1 MPTIRQ
7 SANTVETQISSLLQ
21 IHPRFM
27 RSVHLERDIQDPRSS
42 QAYILTP
49 VARQALER
57 ITASFRSNST
67 QRAWRIAGDYGS
79 GKTDFALALARVA
92 KGAKNELTRDLGKF
106 IGRTTLLPAMATGD
120 SEPLGRTIL
129 RALNVPWN
137 AEEHPSTEEI
147 LAAIRSAVTDAQ
159 QRQHGGIILILD
171 ELGKNLEY
179 AARNPDFD
187 DIFLLQRLAE
197 EASRSGE
204 NIFIVVAMLHQ
215 GVAAYA
221 TGLDSA
227 SRREWDKVAG
237 RFEEIVYAQPTEQSA
252 TLVAATLNVRVD
264 QLPQAIQ
271 QESHA
276 AMRAALA
283 AGLYGSVAAESLLD
297 LSARIF
303 PLHPTV
309 LPVLIRTMRK
319 FGQNERSLFSFISS
333 GEPMGLQN
341 HASRKLADAGH
352 YRISNVFDYVRSNL
366 LPTIASGSAFTHWG
380 VIEAVLAST
389 PLETPEEDAVLKTI
403 AMLSLLDAPDLPST
417 EEAVTLAV
425 GSNGGATTKAIERL
439 RAKGVIYERGTVRG
453 LCLWPHTSVNLDE
466 IFARALDV
474 TSNRGD
480 GIRGLCDHIQSE
492 SLVPRAYYTD
502 TGTLRYANVH
512 IFPAAE
518 LDALLASLPPLDG
531 KNADLNVYLALPFD
545 TSQYNKAQE
554 VLASKADELP
564 DGTYISLGWPQSA
577 AVKAMGDLVAWKWV
591 RDNVPQLSGDR
602 YAREEVTRQ
611 IKLAEKNV
619 RDKLGGIDNLAVS
632 NGKRLTWYYR
642 EADSPLSLATGRE
655 LLTFLGEECKRI
667 YSETPKILNELINR
681 RSPSSAA
688 VAARTKL
695 VEAMTTSPDKPNL
708 GLDINRRPP
717 EMALYLS
724 ILQHG
729 GFHVE
734 TESGWLFRVP
744 KEEEDQCRLL
754 PALDLIS
761 RTLQK
766 MGVDVLIP
774 VLDVFDALSL
784 PPFGI
789 REGLQP
795 FIVAIYLAT
804 HHQRVA
810 LYEDGTYLHEVG
822 GEAFLRLMKEPQH
835 FHLQYCELD
844 TVRTEVLNSLL
855 VHLQID
861 PRDTSKTDL
870 LDLIRPLAVF
880 ISREIPDYARKTRM
894 LSATASSVRT
904 ALLDAREPVKLV
916 FTTLPEACGLPPVG
930 KAGLQNPEAFA
941 AGLKTAL
948 HEIRTAYPNL
958 IQRLS
963 ASLTAAFKID
973 ITGPKA
979 RENIIDRA
987 AQLSAAVT
995 EPTLKAFALRLSD
1008 KVLDHRGWIE
1018 SIANLLARKSPE
1030 RWTDKDE
1037 SEFNHQLELAAA
1049 KFLRTEMALIGTTKK
1064 LNGHACRLAI
1074 TKSDGTE
1081 MGELINWDGMDDD
1094 RIKTA
1099 EMAIQGIL
1107 SQHGRYG
1114 MAAAMRAIWQRLE
1127 SESNKMQENHD

>member
-1 MPTIRQ
+1 MPTKRQ
-7 SANTVETQISSLLQ
+7 SAKPENVAISSLLQ

-27 RSVHLERDIQDPRSS
+27 RSVHLERDIDDPRSS

-49 VARQALER
+49 IARQALER

-92 KGAKNELTRDLGKF
+92 KGAKSELPRDLGRF
-106 IGRTTLLPAMATGD
+106 VSQTTFQPAMATGD
-120 SEPLGRTIL
+120 SEPLGLTVL
-129 RALNVPWN
+129 RALNVPWE
-137 AEEHPSTEEI
+137 AKRCPTTEEI
-147 LAAIRSAVTDAQ
+147 LSAVRAAVSKARKQ
-159 QRQHGGIILILD
+159 KHAGLILILD

-197 EASRSGE
+197 EACRSGE
-204 NIFIVVAMLHQ
+204 KAFIVVAMLHQ

-221 TGLDSA
+221 AGLDFA
-227 SRREWDKVAG
+227 SKREWDKVSG
-237 RFEEIVYAQPTEQSA
+237 RFEEIVYAQPTEQVA
-252 TLVAATLNVRVD
+252 TLLAATLNVRVD
-264 QLPQAIQ
+264 RMPEVIQ
-271 QESHA
+271 KESQV
-276 AMRAALA
+276 AMRAALS
-283 AGLYGSVAAESLLD
+283 AGLYGSVAAESLLN
-297 LSARIF
+297 LSTKIF

-333 GEPMGLQN
+333 CEPMGLQS
-341 HASRKLADAGH
+341 HASRKLVDVGH

-366 LPTIASGSAFTHWG
+366 LPTIAAGSAFTHWG
-380 VIEAVLAST
+380 IIEAVLAST
-389 PLETPEEDAVLKTI
+389 PIETPEEGAVLKTI

-417 EEAVTLAV
+417 EEAVMLAV
-425 GSNGGATTKAIERL
+425 GSRRGATAKAIEKL
-439 RAKGVIYERGTVRG
+439 RARGIIYERGTVRG

-466 IFARALDV
+466 SFAHALEV

-480 GIRGLCDHIQSE
+480 GIHELCGYLQSE
-492 SLVPRAYYTD
+492 PLVPRAYYAY
-502 TGTLRYANVH
+502 TGTLRYADVH
-512 IFPAAE
+512 IFPASE
-518 LDALLASLPPLDG
+518 LDALFANLPTLNG
-531 KNADLNVYLALPFD
+531 RGADLNVYVALPFD
-545 TSQYNKAQE
+545 TKQHNKAQKFLE
-554 VLASKADELP
+554 ENAAKLP
-564 DGTYISLGWPQSA
+564 EGTYISLGWTQSL
-577 AVKAMGDLVAWKWV
+577 AVKAMADLVAWKWV

-611 IKLAEKNV
+611 IKLSEKNV

-632 NGKRLTWYYR
+632 NGKSLTWHCCR
-642 EADSPLSLATGRE
+642 ANSPLTLATGRE

-667 YSETPKILNELINR
+667 YTDTPRILNELINR
-681 RSPSSAA
+681 RYPSSAA
-688 VAARTKL
+688 VGARTKL

-708 GLDINRRPP
+708 GLDITKRPP

-734 TESGWLFRVP
+734 TKTGWTFRVP
-744 KEEEDQCRLL
+744 KQRDDHCRLL
-754 PALDLIS
+754 PALDLIT
-761 RTLQK
+761 RTLQGK
-766 MGVDVLIP
+766 GIDVLIP
-774 VLDVFDALSL
+774 LPDVFEALSL

-804 HHQRVA
+804 HHQQVA

-822 GEAFLRLMKEPQH
+822 GEAFLRLMKEPQY

-844 TVRTEVLNSLL
+844 TVRAEVLNNLMTQ
-855 VHLQID
+855 LQIN
-861 PRDTSKTDL
+861 PRDASKTDI

-880 ISREIPDYARKTRM
+880 ISREIPEYARKTHT
-894 LSATASSVRT
+894 LSATASTVRR
-904 ALLDAREPVKLV
+904 ALLDAREPVKLI

-930 KAGLQNPEAFA
+930 SGGLKNPEIFA
-941 AGLKTAL
+941 ASLKTAL

-963 ASLTAAFKID
+963 TSLTAAFKID
-973 ITGPKA
+973 IAAPNA
-979 RENIIDRA
+979 RENIMDRA
-987 AQLSAAVT
+987 AQLGAAVT
-995 EPTLKAFALRLSD
+995 EPTLKAFAVRLSD
-1008 KVLDHRGWIE
+1008 KKLDHRNWVE

-1037 SEFNHQLELAAA
+1037 AEFNHQLELAAA

-1064 LNGHACRLAI
+1064 LNGHACRIAL

-1081 MGELINWDGMDDD
+1081 MGDLINWDGMDDA

-1099 EMAIQGIL
+1099 EIAIQNIL

-1114 MAAAMRAIWQRLE
+1114 MAAAMRAIWERLE
-1127 SESNKMQENHD
+1127 DESNNSKKL

>member
-1 MPTIRQ
+1 MPITRQ
-7 SANTVETQISSLLQ
+7 SAKPENLAISSLLQ

-27 RSVHLERDIQDPRSS
+27 RSVHLERDIEDPRSS
-42 QAYILTP
+42 HAYILTP

-57 ITASFRSNST
+57 ITASFGPNST

-92 KGAKNELTRDLGKF
+92 KGAKSELNRDLGKF
-106 IGRTTLLPAMATGD
+106 IGQVTFLPAMATGD
-120 SEPLGRTIL
+120 SEPLGLTIL
-129 RALNVPWN
+129 RALNVKWEAKRRPT
-137 AEEHPSTEEI
+137 TEEI
-147 LAAIRSAVTDAQ
+147 ISAVRATVTKARK
-159 QRQHGGIILILD
+159 QRHAGLILILD

-197 EASRSGE
+197 EASRSGDKA
-204 NIFIVVAMLHQ
+204 FIVVVMLHQ

-227 SRREWDKVAG
+227 SKREWDKVSG
-237 RFEEIVYAQPTEQSA
+237 RFEEIVYAQPTEQVA
-252 TLVAATLNVRVD
+252 TLLAATLNVRVD
-264 QLPQAIQ
+264 RMPEAIKK
-271 QESHA
+271 ESQV
-276 AMRAALA
+276 AMRAALK
-283 AGLYGSVAAESLLD
+283 AGLYGTVAAESLLE

-319 FGQNERSLFSFISS
+319 LGQNERSLFSFISS
-333 GEPMGLQN
+333 CEPMGLQS
-341 HASRKLADAGH
+341 HASRKLVDAGH

-366 LPTIASGSAFTHWG
+366 LPSIASGSTFTHWG
-380 VIEAVLAST
+380 VIESVLAST
-389 PLETPEEDAVLKTI
+389 PIETPEEDAVLKTI
-403 AMLSLLDAPDLPST
+403 AMLSLLDASDLPST
-417 EEAVTLAV
+417 EEAVILAV
-425 GSNGGATTKAIERL
+425 GNHRGATAKAIEKL
-439 RAKGVIYERGTVRG
+439 RSKGVIYERGTIRG

-466 IFARALDV
+466 NFANALEV
-474 TSNRGD
+474 TSSRGN
-480 GIRGLCDHIQSE
+480 GIQGLCDHLQSE
-492 SLVPRAYYTD
+492 PLVPRSYYAHN
-502 TGTLRYANVH
+502 GTLRYADVR
-512 IFPAAE
+512 ILPASE
-518 LDALLASLPPLDG
+518 LASLFAKLPSLNG
-531 KNADLNVYLALPFD
+531 RGADLNVYVALPFD
-545 TSQYNKAQE
+545 TSQHNRAQNY
-554 VLASKADELP
+554 LAENAAKLP
-564 DGTYISLGWPQSA
+564 EGTYISLGWPQSS
-577 AVKAMGDLVAWKWV
+577 AVKAKTDLVAWKWV
-591 RDNVPQLSGDR
+591 HDNVPQLSGDR
-602 YAREEVTRQ
+602 YAREEVARQ

-642 EADSPLSLATGRE
+642 HANSPITLATGKE
-655 LLTFLGEECKRI
+655 LLTFLGEECERI
-667 YSETPKILNELINR
+667 YTDTPRILNELINR
-681 RSPSSAA
+681 RYPSGAA
-688 VAARTKL
+688 ISARTKL
-695 VEAMTTSPDKPNL
+695 VEAMAASPDKPNL
-708 GLDINRRPP
+708 GLDITKRPP

-724 ILQHG
+724 ILKHG
-729 GFHVE
+729 GFHIE
-734 TESGWLFRVP
+734 TSDGWLFRVP
-744 KEEEDQCRLL
+744 KQRDDNCRLL
-754 PALDLIS
+754 PALNLIT
-761 RTLQK
+761 RTLQ
-766 MGVDVLIP
+766 GNGLDALIP
-774 VLDVFDALSL
+774 VLDVFEALSL

-789 REGLQP
+789 RAGLQP

-844 TVRTEVLNSLL
+844 TVRTVVLNNLL
-855 VHLQID
+855 MHLQIN

-880 ISREIPDYARKTRM
+880 ISREIPDYARKTNT
-894 LSATASSVRT
+894 LSDTASKVRT

-916 FTTLPEACGLPPVG
+916 FTTLPEACGLSRVG
-930 KAGLQNPEAFA
+930 KEGIKNPEVFA

-963 ASLTAAFKID
+963 NSLTAAFKID
-973 ITGPKA
+973 IAAPKA
-979 RENIIDRA
+979 RSNIIDRA
-987 AQLSAAVT
+987 AQLGAAVT

-1008 KVLDHRGWIE
+1008 KKLDHRGWVE

-1037 SEFNHQLELAAA
+1037 AEFNHQLELASA
-1049 KFLRTEMALIGTTKK
+1049 KFLRTEMALIGTTIK
-1064 LNGHACRLAI
+1064 LNGHACRIAI

-1081 MGELINWDGMDDD
+1081 MGDLINWDGMDDA
-1094 RIKTA
+1094 RIKTV
-1099 EMAIQGIL
+1099 EIAIQNIL

-1114 MAAAMRAIWQRLE
+1114 MAAAMRAIWVRLE
-1127 SESNKMQENHD
+1127 DESNQSDKL